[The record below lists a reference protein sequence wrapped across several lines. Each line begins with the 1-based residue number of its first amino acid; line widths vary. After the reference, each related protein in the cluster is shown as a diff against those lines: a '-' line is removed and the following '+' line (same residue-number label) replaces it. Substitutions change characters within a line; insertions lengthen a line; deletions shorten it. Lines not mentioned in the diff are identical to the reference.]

1 MNAFKN
7 RFFIPISLIFLGF
20 LAFGLNKIAVEIF
33 LIFAIFL
40 LVFRLCASKIGFK
53 SRKLNTVLMLF
64 LAASLLG
71 TLISGVFVFK
81 NEKLV
86 EKYTGEHVIS
96 GYVAELSASY
106 PHMSEC
112 VVQIESV
119 DGEDALFRAVLVTEF
134 PSDLSL
140 GDFFECEVKLS
151 PLAENTELDY
161 LKNQNPHDY
170 PLLCVVSDESEMN
183 MRQSEFRISLMLAS
197 LNAQLS
203 SKLKAVLSPREG
215 ALASALLLG
224 NRHLL
229 EDSVL
234 RDFKRAGVYH
244 MLALSGLHVA
254 ILIGMLERILK
265 RLLVVRKKRIVILI
279 AISLFYIALTGF
291 QLSACRS
298 MLMLWVLYLSY
309 VLRLRRD
316 SLTSLFVAVCVIGV
330 ISPSAICDLGL
341 QLSFLSTFGMIA
353 ASMIRKKLAFFR
365 RHIFGRGI
373 SVKIKEWARELVFLC
388 LCSLC
393 VFVVTLPLLE
403 KYFGEVSLA
412 TFFSNLFMG
421 AVCEVFMIIS
431 ILALLTSGF
440 LILGAIAGGVA
451 SIIGATML
459 GLVEKISNVK
469 GVMLS
474 LEYPFI
480 EYLIWGVFLFSL
492 ILFGI
497 RLRRKWLIALPSAVF
512 GVLLCACV
520 IIYGA
525 WRSDFVRA
533 EFVLGDALVL
543 SSASEVYICD
553 ASEGRYGS
561 FYDAVNIAKQN
572 CLTEIDGVVLTHY
585 HSYHSISLSRLA
597 NEFKLYRVY
606 LPKPQNIKE
615 TRNFEKIYSSL
626 SKKGVEVYVFDA
638 SMPLELLGGEICIT
652 PRSYSSYSH
661 PSVAVSYAHGDR
673 RISLLERPYFDT
685 YLEKDA
691 NFKKLLDDSDVVI
704 FGSDG
709 RAPEKE
715 FDLFYRLKKGAE
727 VVFCHSED
735 LLLSDAEAYL
745 SDFSVYTDASYK
757 KYDLK

>member
-53 SRKLNTVLMLF
+53 SKKLNTVLILF

-86 EKYTGEHVIS
+86 EKYTGEHIIS

-119 DGEDALFRAVLVTEF
+119 DSEDALFRAVLVTEF

-170 PLLCVVSDESEMN
+170 PLLCVARDESEMN

-197 LNAQLS
+197 LNARLS

-265 RLLVVRKKRIVILI
+265 RLLVVRKKRIVILV

-421 AVCEVFMIIS
+421 AVCEVFMIVS

-497 RLRRKWLIALPSAVF
+497 RLRRKWFMALPSAVF

-572 CLTEIDGVVLTHY
+572 CLTEIEGVVLTHY

-615 TRNFEKIYSSL
+615 TRNFEEIYSSL

-638 SMPLELLGGEICIT
+638 SMPLELLGGEIYVT
-652 PRSYSSYSH
+652 PRAYSTYSH
-661 PSVAVSYAHGDR
+661 PSVAVSYAYGDR
-673 RISLLERPYFDT
+673 RISLLEKPYFDT
-685 YLEKDA
+685 YLERDA
-691 NFKKLLDDSDVVI
+691 NFKKLLDESDIVI

-727 VVFCHSED
+727 VVFCGSAD